1 MINRAGGFFSPRMS
15 ALGCCVS
22 FMKFFLMLIFAM
34 GLAGTAC
41 KSEMPSAPANG
52 NTVPPLKESSPPAV
66 AQEQPSKCSLTKA
79 LAPVVNG
86 LSLGMTSEEVLN
98 VLPGSRNDPELEVQL
113 KQSPS
118 RLGVSSFVIH
128 TERMESKQKFAG
140 ISQFTF
146 NLLDGRVYSLNIGYD
161 GPAYSN
167 VDEFVTKFVQG
178 THLPPADKWQ
188 TATGL
193 DNQMKTLTC
202 NDFEVR
208 VFAGGENGKLNYV
221 LLTDLDAAKRLKD
234 RRATARAQS
243 SPTATP

>member
-1 MINRAGGFFSPRMS
+1 
-15 ALGCCVS
+15 
-22 FMKFFLMLIFAM
+22 MKFFLLIIFAIAIAF
-34 GLAGTAC
+34 LAC
-41 KSEMPSAPANG
+41 KSEMPSAPAK
-52 NTVPPLKESSPPAV
+52 TVPPPQESSSPVPV
-66 AQEQPSKCSLTKA
+66 AHEQASTCSLTKER
-79 LAPVVNG
+79 APVVNG
-86 LSLGMTSEEVLN
+86 LRLGMTSEEVFTA
-98 VLPGSRNDPELEVQL
+98 LPGSRNDPELEVQL

-202 NDFEVR
+202 NNFEVR

-221 LLTDLDAAKRLKD
+221 SLTDLDAAKRLKD

-243 SPTATP
+243 TPTATP